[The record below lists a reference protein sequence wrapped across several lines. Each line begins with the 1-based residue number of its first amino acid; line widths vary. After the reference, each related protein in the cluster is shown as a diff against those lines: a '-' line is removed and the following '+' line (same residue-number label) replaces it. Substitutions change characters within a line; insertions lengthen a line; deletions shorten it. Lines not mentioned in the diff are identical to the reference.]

1 MSIQRYIQAAST
13 APKQGLSA
21 RFSDIALVV
30 GVVAIVAL
38 MILPL
43 PTLLIDLLVAIN
55 ISFGVMLLL
64 TTLYIR
70 GPLDFSSFPSILR
83 VRGAKSAQSSVRVS
97 RGRPA
102 ARSSRAG
109 EVPAST

>member
-1 MSIQRYIQAAST
+1 MALNWAARPGSS
-13 APKQGLSA
+13 LSA
-21 RFSDIALVV
+21 KPARWSERISSLTCPPPAISTQWPALAAAATMSGSTVV
-30 GVVAIVAL
+30 GV
-38 MILPL
+38 MP
-43 PTLLIDLLVAIN
+43 PTRMAERPVRRVKAV
-55 ISFGVMLLL
+55 SR
-64 TTLYIR
+64 T
-70 GPLDFSSFPSILR
+70 SFPSILR